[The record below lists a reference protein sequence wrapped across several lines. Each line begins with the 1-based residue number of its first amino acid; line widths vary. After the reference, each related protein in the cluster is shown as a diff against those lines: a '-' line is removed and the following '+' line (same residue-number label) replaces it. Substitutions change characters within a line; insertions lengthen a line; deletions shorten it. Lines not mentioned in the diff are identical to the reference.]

1 MQKSCQAAT
10 PSSNQICSTILA
22 CHPYDCATLWLG
34 FGVSLCAYTLWR
46 YTVTVYA
53 MALYV
58 YVCLSQVKSSV
69 ETAKQIDLYF
79 WHGGFPQLTMHC
91 VITKFKYIYK

>member
-1 MQKSCQAAT
+1 
-10 PSSNQICSTILA
+10 
-22 CHPYDCATLWLG
+22 
-34 FGVSLCAYTLWR
+34 
-46 YTVTVYA
+46 